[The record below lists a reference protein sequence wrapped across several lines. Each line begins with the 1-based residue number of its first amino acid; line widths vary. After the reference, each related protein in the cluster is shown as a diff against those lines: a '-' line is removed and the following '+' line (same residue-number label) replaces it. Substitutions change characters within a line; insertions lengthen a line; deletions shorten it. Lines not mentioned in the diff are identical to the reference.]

1 MGIRDE
7 SPSMGTTMNF
17 PGNSHKSNAE
27 VDAGSRFG
35 VKDKPKVAMHGKAEF
50 SEKEIL
56 QARLEA
62 RRLSTRSQKKWIEA
76 VERGEMVRMGQL
88 LDDGQDINEVCEPQ
102 KSTALYVA
110 ARTNNLRAAEMLLK
124 RGANPSVLT
133 DDLVS
138 PAWIAISRGFNE
150 MLELLLDPQ
159 WSAPLVKVIK
169 EETRQTLAESGAG
182 VQETHYE
189 LACMRRYYRC
199 VFLIERALG
208 VVADASKIPAHIYE
222 LPAGW
227 AMGFTPAET
236 GQRIDMPMKPFYW
249 KAFTKEAC
257 VYDPPEGS
265 KELSHQGDG
274 TFK

>member
-1 MGIRDE
+1 MAP
-7 SPSMGTTMNF
+7 PSH
-17 PGNSHKSNAE
+17 SHKTAAE
-27 VDAGSRFG
+27 VDAGSRYG
-35 VKDKPKVAMHGKAEF
+35 VKEFPTPGMHNKMHGDNLNGA
-50 SEKEIL
+50 L
-56 QARLEA
+56 DARLEA

-76 VERGEMVRMGQL
+76 VERGEMVRIGQL
-88 LDDGQDINEVCEPQ
+88 LDDGQDIDEVCEPQ
-102 KSTALYVA
+102 KSCALYVA
-110 ARTNNLRAAEMLLK
+110 SRTNNLRVAELLLK

-138 PAWIAISRGFNE
+138 PAWIAISRGYDQ

-159 WSAPLVKVIK
+159 WSTPLVKLMK
-169 EETRQTLAESGAG
+169 EETRQSLSESHAG

-199 VFLIERALG
+199 VFLIEKAFG
-208 VVADASKIPAHIYE
+208 TKSEDTKIPPVIHE
-222 LPAGW
+222 LPSGW
-227 AMGFTPAET
+227 AMGFCPAES
-236 GQRIDMPMKPFYW
+236 GQRPDMPMKPFYW

-265 KELSHQGDG
+265 KELKHQGDG